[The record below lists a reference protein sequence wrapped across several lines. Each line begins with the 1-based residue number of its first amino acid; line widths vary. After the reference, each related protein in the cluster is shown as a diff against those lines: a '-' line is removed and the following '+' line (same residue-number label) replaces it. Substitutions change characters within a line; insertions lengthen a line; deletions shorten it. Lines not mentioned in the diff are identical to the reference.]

1 VKPTFKHIFWNLS
14 KNEIDLLN
22 VLINI
27 VDRNDDFDNIDFDDI
42 GFGYVLDTNMH
53 ELSSSLGYLQL
64 EVDKIIQLL
73 ELLSKNIATV
83 YYEKDNNKFMTKVT
97 FIHQFNITS
106 SNEDINKRMNMVLNI
121 KIINIIREH
130 RDLFELFY
138 KIEKYNIKSKY
149 SKIMYERYYKQLET
163 SEDIEIETL
172 IEIIDFGLEKS
183 DLKWSRLNSNILKR
197 VAKEINDK
205 SNLNFNYSSVKT
217 SIDDTN
223 RKQTTHVRLTTILEP
238 DIIESESAYS
248 NEFLMSRK
256 VSYYIERDIIKKF
269 KQITKFKGK
278 EIIND
283 PEAYMLK
290 LRREAHKNSD
300 EYEAKV
306 LLQEWLNN
314 IKYSNNDHSGLVV
327 LQDYDL
333 QNKVVTVNNNYKLFD
348 IIKKIEIS
356 SSARDTRLKI
366 NSFMKKGDYDIVEGD
381 YIKECSI
388 SYTVG

>member
-1 VKPTFKHIFWNLS
+1 MKPTFKHIFWNLS